1 MNDFDDYTRKP
12 TKRQGCILLGIA
24 FAVFVVGL
32 IVISV
37 GGGLIAQKPAH
48 YLAEPDFCKPSAGAR
63 ASKLFTFFQ
72 QVEDIY
78 YELHPYKLGFK
89 DNIDKEEFQSKYK
102 AYDPSPW
109 NLKNITDASS
119 VLFNHTDSF
128 NVEQLKQREKKLLVQ
143 VKIYLKY
150 IFGGNTEGNYY
161 NGDFMIGPDSVFC
174 RSPICDMG
182 KDLNRALKY
191 LKPASVNDAR
201 FLRVKLK
208 EFNTS
213 VERYIANLRDGVKA
227 GLVITNAACRAGVQA
242 FKRRYPWLAREGQK
256 GNGGDL
262 SMFQVLNC
270 SKGAGRLAMV
280 VYNACFSSL
289 LSLQHFLFL
298 D

>member
-12 TKRQGCILLGIA
+12 TKRQGCIVLGIA
-24 FAVFVVGL
+24 FTLFVVGL

-48 YLAEPDFCKPSAGAR
+48 YLAEQNFCKPSAGGS
-63 ASKLFTFFQ
+63 ASRLFTFLQ

-102 AYDPSPW
+102 AYDPSPC

-174 RSPICDMG
+174 CSPICDMG

-227 GLVITNAACRAGVQA
+227 GLVRTNAACKAGVQA

-262 SMFQVLNC
+262 SMFQV
-270 SKGAGRLAMV
+270 SR
-280 VYNACFSSL
+280 Y
-289 LSLQHFLFL
+289 
-298 D
+298 